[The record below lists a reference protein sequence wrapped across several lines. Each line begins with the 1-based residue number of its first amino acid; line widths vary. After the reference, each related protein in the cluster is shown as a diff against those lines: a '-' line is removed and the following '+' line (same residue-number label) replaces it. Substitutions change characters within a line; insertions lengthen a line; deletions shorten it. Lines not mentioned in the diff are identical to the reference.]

1 MTRPDIDRS
10 ISAWLED
17 QASDRAPDTLLEASR
32 ERIHA
37 TRQRRAW
44 VPAWRIP
51 PMNVYA
57 KFAIAAAAVLVI
69 AVAGLN
75 LLPRSGGIVGSG
87 PAVTPSPS
95 PTPSPIASPS
105 PAPALN
111 GSPYQSLQAGATYRQ
126 AEAAFTKVPFT
137 FTVPDGWR
145 REDGNFITKG
155 PSMDAFTGNGVGMA
169 PWIVSHVYADAC
181 DWEGT
186 LHATSTV
193 AELTDALRTQKG
205 GVETTG
211 PTVTTIGG
219 RPANRLEISLPADA
233 DLSACDQGFMRLWP
247 DAGPDER
254 YGWPIAAGQMLTVY
268 VVDLDGAPQLI
279 AASRKPDSSDT
290 DVAELQQVI
299 ESIRFE

>member
-1 MTRPDIDRS
+1 MPS
-10 ISAWLED
+10 F
-17 QASDRAPDTLLEASR
+17 
-32 ERIHA
+32 
-37 TRQRRAW
+37 
-44 VPAWRIP
+44 
-51 PMNVYA
+51 A
-57 KFAIAAAAVLVI
+57 KLAIAAAAVVVV
-69 AVAGLN
+69 AVVGLN
-75 LLPRSGGIVGSG
+75 LIPGRSGLVGG

-95 PTPSPIASPS
+95 PAPSPTGSPS

-145 REDGNFITKG
+145 REDGNFFTKG
-155 PSMDAFTGNGVGMA
+155 PHMDAFTGNGVGMA

-205 GVETTG
+205 VETTS

-219 RPANRLEISLPADA
+219 RPANRLEISLAADA

-247 DAGPDER
+247 DAGPTGPDER

-279 AASRKPDSSDT
+279 IASRKPDSSDT